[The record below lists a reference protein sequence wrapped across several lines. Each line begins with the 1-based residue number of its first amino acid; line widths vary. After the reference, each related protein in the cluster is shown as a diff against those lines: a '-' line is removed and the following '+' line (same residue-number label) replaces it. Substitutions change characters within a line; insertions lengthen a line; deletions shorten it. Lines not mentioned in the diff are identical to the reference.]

1 MTTNNSKDNTL
12 RLSIIVPAYN
22 TEKYLDDCIL
32 SLLNQDLPED
42 EYEIIFVNDGSTDNS
57 VQVIEKYM
65 ENHPCIRLISQ
76 QNAGVSAARNN
87 GIRLAKGEYIGF
99 VDSDDYID
107 SDMYRNMLSLAEKEV
122 SDVCMCGFFS
132 FDECGNIYE
141 SHVDFD
147 STYTTECEDHKLLLR
162 FFTNNYNGLA
172 SVCNKIFKNSLI
184 KNNDIHF
191 DETMIIAEDEWFVFC
206 CLLKAYRVDFIKK
219 SLYFYR
225 NNKYSAMHRFYDD
238 QYLWWK
244 TYIQRELKV
253 KDELR
258 LKIDL
263 DSFYSVFLY
272 RVAVYIRDLVYLKK
286 NKSVFKIFNDE
297 FYIEAIKHR
306 KRNSKKTFILHTL
319 VHYKMKRLALL
330 VYKIW
335 AKKYYKHRD
344 III

>member
-1 MTTNNSKDNTL
+1 MNAQENNI
-12 RLSIIVPAYN
+12 RLSIIVPVYN
-22 TEKYLDDCIL
+22 AEKYLDDCIL

-42 EYEIIFVNDGSTDNS
+42 EYEIIFVNDGSNDNS

-76 QNAGVSAARNN
+76 QNAGVSSARNN

-147 STYTTECEDHKLLLR
+147 SSYTTECEDHKLLLR

-184 KNNDIHF
+184 NDNDICF
-191 DETMIIAEDEWFVFC
+191 DETMIKAEDEWFVLC
-206 CLLKAYRVDFIKK
+206 CLLKANRIDFIKK

-225 NNKYSAMHRFYDD
+225 NNQYSTMHRFYDD

-244 TYIQRELKV
+244 THIQRKLKV
-253 KDELR
+253 KDELG

-263 DSFYSVFLY
+263 DLFYSGFLY

-286 NKSVFKIFNDE
+286 KKNVFKIFEDE
-297 FYIEAIKHR
+297 LYHEAIKHR
-306 KRNSKKTFILHTL
+306 KKTFKKAVFLHTL
-319 VHYKMKRLALL
+319 VYFRMTGLALMIYKM
-330 VYKIW
+330 W
-335 AKKYYKHRD
+335 AKKYYKNRD
-344 III
+344 IMVKE